1 MLLVSNKEMSKKNN
15 FSRFSPTN
23 NEIKGFSEPQ
33 LAIGK
38 ETFVFFYAFDPVSG
52 LRKRKKYML
61 GRCKSKKEVQRRS
74 RDMIKNITRKLESG
88 WNPWVESSDSLTY
101 TLFSTVAD
109 LYHDYLYK
117 RLNDR
122 SLREDTVISYVS
134 YLKIFRE
141 WIESKGDVVYMFQM
155 DHLAIAQFLDY
166 VYIER
171 NNSFITRNNYL
182 GWLRSFSTYLLER
195 GYINIDPCARFQ
207 NIKIK
212 GYAKERT
219 VIPDSVMLQIREYL
233 QQHNRHFLLAC
244 YLTHYM
250 CIRPKELSRM
260 RVCDIN
266 IGKCTITLM
275 GDQTK
280 NHDSVTIT
288 MPQKVARLM
297 IDLDIFSAHGDS
309 YLFSD
314 GFMPGTKQHSE
325 KHFRDFWTKH
335 VRKDLRFSS
344 KYVYYS
350 LKDTGITNMLRNGVD
365 PISVR
370 DQARHS
376 SLAITNRYT
385 PLEIKEA
392 NPLMLQY
399 DGVL

>member
-1 MLLVSNKEMSKKNN
+1 MGKKNN
-15 FSRFSPTN
+15 FLRTAATHY
-23 NEIKGFSEPQ
+23 EIKGYTDPR
-33 LAIGK
+33 LVIGK
-38 ETFVFFYAFDPVSG
+38 ETFVSFYAFDPVSG
-52 LRKRKKYML
+52 TRKRKKYML
-61 GRCKSKKEVQRRS
+61 GHCRTKAEMKRTA
-74 RDMIKNITRKLESG
+74 RDMINNLSRKLEAG
-88 WNPWVESSDSLTY
+88 WNPWIENSESLTY
-101 TLFSTVAD
+101 ALFSTVSD

-117 RLNDR
+117 RLNDK
-122 SLREDTVISYVS
+122 SLREDTVQS
-134 YLKIFRE
+134 YLSYQKVFRE
-141 WIESKGDVVYMFQM
+141 WVERKGNVTYMFQI
-155 DHLAIAQFLDY
+155 DHYVISQFLDY

-182 GWLRSFSTYLLER
+182 AWLRSFSTYLLER
-195 GYINIDPCARFQ
+195 GYVNIDPCARFS

-219 VIPDSVMLQIREYL
+219 VIPDSVMTQIREYL
-233 QQHNRHFLLAC
+233 LKHNKYFLLAC

-260 RVCDIN
+260 RVHDIN
-266 IGKCTITLM
+266 IGKGTITLM

-280 NHDSVTIT
+280 NHNSVTIT

-297 IDLDIFSAHGDS
+297 IELNIFSAHGGC

-314 GFMPGTKQHSE
+314 EFKPGEKAKSE
-325 KHFRDFWTKH
+325 KQFRDYWH
-335 VRKDLRFSS
+335 HHLRKDLGFSE

-376 SLAITNRYT
+376 SLAITNTYT
-385 PLEIKEA
+385 PLDIKEA
-392 NPLMLQY
+392 NPLMLKY

>member
-1 MLLVSNKEMSKKNN
+1 MSKKNN
-15 FSRFSPTN
+15 FSRPNPAN
-23 NEIKGFSEPQ
+23 NEIKGYSDPR
-33 LAIGK
+33 LVIGK
-38 ETFVFFYAFDPVSG
+38 ETFICFYAFDPVSG

-61 GRCKSKKEVQRRS
+61 DHCRTKAEMKRTAK
-74 RDMIKNITRKLESG
+74 DMMRNLSRKLESG
-88 WNPWVESSDSLTY
+88 WNPWIDSSDSLGY
-101 TLFSTVAD
+101 TLFSKVAD
-109 LYHDYLYK
+109 MYHDFLYK

-122 SLREDTVISYVS
+122 SLREDTVTSYIS
-134 YLKIFRE
+134 YLKIFRGWVE
-141 WIESKGDVVYMFQM
+141 GRGDITYMFQM
-155 DHLAIAQFLDY
+155 DHHLISQFLDY

-182 GWLRSFSTYLLER
+182 GWLRSFCTYLLER
-195 GYINIDPCARFQ
+195 GFLNQDPCARFQ

-212 GYAKERT
+212 GYVKERT
-219 VIPDSVMLQIREYL
+219 VIPDKVLVQIREYL
-233 QQHNRHFLLAC
+233 MKRNQHFLLAC

-266 IGKCTITLM
+266 IGSCTITLM

-288 MPQKVARLM
+288 MPQKVAKLM
-297 IDLDIFSAHGDS
+297 IELDLFSAHGGC

-314 GFMPGTKQHSE
+314 GFKPGENQHSE
-325 KHFRDFWTKH
+325 KHFRDYWTKH
-335 VRKDLRFSS
+335 IRKDLGFSS

-350 LKDTGITNMLRNGVD
+350 LKDTGITNMLRNGID

-376 SLAITNRYT
+376 SLAITNTYT
-385 PLEIKEA
+385 PLDLKRA
-392 NPLMLQY
+392 NPLMLKY

>member
-1 MLLVSNKEMSKKNN
+1 MSKKNN
-15 FSRFSPTN
+15 FSRPNPAN
-23 NEIKGFSEPQ
+23 NEIKGYSDPR
-33 LAIGK
+33 LVIGK
-38 ETFVFFYAFDPVSG
+38 ETFICFYAFDPVSG

-61 GRCKSKKEVQRRS
+61 DHCRTKAEMKRTAK
-74 RDMIKNITRKLESG
+74 DMMRNLSRKLESG
-88 WNPWVESSDSLTY
+88 WNPWIDSSDSLGY
-101 TLFSTVAD
+101 TLFSKVAD
-109 LYHDYLYK
+109 MYHDFLYK

-122 SLREDTVISYVS
+122 SLREDTVTSYISY
-134 YLKIFRE
+134 LNIFRGWVE
-141 WIESKGDVVYMFQM
+141 GRGDITYMFQM
-155 DHLAIAQFLDY
+155 DHHLISQFLDY

-182 GWLRSFSTYLLER
+182 GWLRSFCTYLLER
-195 GYINIDPCARFQ
+195 GFLNQDPCARFQ

-212 GYAKERT
+212 GYVKERT
-219 VIPDSVMLQIREYL
+219 VIPDKVLVQIREYL
-233 QQHNRHFLLAC
+233 MKRNQHFLLAC

-266 IGKCTITLM
+266 IGSCTITLM

-288 MPQKVARLM
+288 MPQKVAKLM
-297 IDLDIFSAHGDS
+297 IELDLFSAHGGC

-314 GFMPGTKQHSE
+314 GFKPGENQHSE
-325 KHFRDFWTKH
+325 KHFRDYWTKH
-335 VRKDLRFSS
+335 IRKDLGFSS

-350 LKDTGITNMLRNGVD
+350 LKDTGITNMLRNGID

-376 SLAITNRYT
+376 SLAITNTYT
-385 PLEIKEA
+385 PLDLKRA
-392 NPLMLQY
+392 NPLMLKY

>member
-1 MLLVSNKEMSKKNN
+1 MSKKNN
-15 FSRFSPTN
+15 SSRSNPIN
-23 NEIKGFSEPQ
+23 NEIKGYSDPR
-33 LAIGK
+33 LVIGK
-38 ETFVFFYAFDPVSG
+38 ETFISFYAFDPVSG

-61 GRCKSKKEVQRRS
+61 DHCKSKSEMKRTAK
-74 RDMIKNITRKLESG
+74 DMMRNLSRKLEGG
-88 WNPWVESSDSLTY
+88 WNPWIDNSDSMSY
-101 TLFSTVAD
+101 TLFSKVAD
-109 LYHDYLYK
+109 MYHDFLYK

-122 SLREDTVISYVS
+122 SLREDTVTSYISY
-134 YLKIFRE
+134 LNIFRE
-141 WIESKGDVVYMFQM
+141 WVEGKGDIIYMFQM
-155 DHLAIAQFLDY
+155 DHYLISQFLDY

-182 GWLRSFSTYLLER
+182 GWLRSFCTYLLER
-195 GYINIDPCARFQ
+195 GFLNQDPCARFQ

-212 GYAKERT
+212 GYVKERT
-219 VIPDSVMLQIREYL
+219 IIPDSILVQIREYL
-233 QQHNRHFLLAC
+233 MKRNKHYLLAC

-266 IGKCTITLM
+266 IGNCTITLM

-288 MPQKVARLM
+288 MPQKVAKLM
-297 IDLDIFSAHGDS
+297 IELDLFSAHGGC

-314 GFMPGTKQHSE
+314 GFKPGNHPHSE
-325 KHFRDFWTKH
+325 KHFRDYWAKH
-335 VRKDLRFSS
+335 LRNDLHFS
-344 KYVYYS
+344 KQYVYYS
-350 LKDTGITNMLRNGVD
+350 LKDTGITNMLRKGID

-376 SLAITNRYT
+376 SLAITNTYT
-385 PLEIKEA
+385 PLDLKAA
-392 NPLMLQY
+392 NPMMLKY

>member
-1 MLLVSNKEMSKKNN
+1 MRKKNN
-15 FSRFSPTN
+15 FADFDPTH
-23 NEIKGFSEPQ
+23 NEIKGYTLPQ
-33 LAIGK
+33 LVLGK
-38 ETFVFFYAFDPVSG
+38 RNYVFFYAFDPVSG
-52 LRKRKKYML
+52 LRKRKKYFL
-61 GRCKSKKEVQRRS
+61 GRCKTRKDVLRTSKV
-74 RDMIKNITRKLESG
+74 MISNITRKLEAG
-88 WNPWVESSDSLTY
+88 WNPWVESSDALTY

-117 RLNDR
+117 RLNDH
-122 SLREDTVISYVS
+122 SLREDSVVSYIS

-141 WIESKGDVVYMFQM
+141 WIKDKGEVVYMFQL
-155 DHLAIAQFLDY
+155 DHLVISQFLDY

-182 GWLRSFSTYLLER
+182 AWLRSFSTYLLER
-195 GYINIDPCARFQ
+195 GYIHVDPCARFS

-219 VIPDSVMLQIREYL
+219 VIPDGVMIQIREYL
-233 QQHNRHFLLAC
+233 QKHNRHYLLAC

-260 RVCDIN
+260 RVGDIN

-297 IDLDIFSAHGDS
+297 IDLDIFSAHGGC

-314 GFMPGTKQHSE
+314 GFRPGEKAHSE
-325 KHFRDFWTKH
+325 KHFRDYWTKH
-335 VRKDLRFSS
+335 LKKDLDFSGRY
-344 KYVYYS
+344 KYYS

-376 SLAITNRYT
+376 SLVITNTYT
-385 PLEIKEA
+385 PLDIKEA
-392 NPLMLQY
+392 NPLMMSY

>member
-1 MLLVSNKEMSKKNN
+1 MSKKIN
-15 FSRFSPTN
+15 FSQKNPASE
-23 NEIKGFSEPQ
+23 EIKGYSDPQ
-33 LAIGK
+33 LAVGK
-38 ETFVFFYAFDPVSG
+38 ETFVYFYAFDPVSG
-52 LRKRKKYML
+52 QRKRKKYML
-61 GRCKSKKEVQRRS
+61 DHCRSKAEMKRTA
-74 RDMIKNITRKLESG
+74 RDMMKNISRKLESG
-88 WNPWVESSDSLTY
+88 WNPWIENSDALGY
-101 TLFSTVAD
+101 TLFSKVAD
-109 LYHDYLYK
+109 LYHDFLYK

-122 SLREDTVISYVS
+122 SLREDTVTSYIS

-141 WIESKGDVVYMFQM
+141 WVRERSSIVYMFQL
-155 DHLAIAQFLDY
+155 DHLEISHFLDY

-182 GWLRSFSTYLLER
+182 GWLRSFSSYLLER
-195 GYINIDPCARFQ
+195 GYINTDPCARFQ

-212 GYAKERT
+212 GYTKERT
-219 VIPDSVMLQIREYL
+219 VIPDGILIKIREYL
-233 QQHNRHFLLAC
+233 QRKNRHYLLAC

-260 RVCDIN
+260 KVGDIN
-266 IGKCTITLM
+266 IGQCTITLM

-297 IDLDIFSAHGDS
+297 IELEIFNYHSS
-309 YLFSD
+309 CWLFSD
-314 GFMPGTKQHSE
+314 GFIPGEKKHSE
-325 KHFRDFWTKH
+325 KHFRDYWGKH
-335 VRKDLRFSS
+335 LRKDLGFSE

-350 LKDTGITNMLRNGVD
+350 LKDTGITNMLRKGVD

-376 SLAITNRYT
+376 SLAITNTYT
-385 PLEIKEA
+385 PLDLKAA
-392 NPLMLQY
+392 NPLMLEY